1 MKEVSVGDR
10 EGELPERGETKR
22 APSYTLSHTHSPPE
36 QHSGAERSRM
46 GGVFAQRDTEA
57 KRKTDRVDASRQAG
71 RDGEDTHLTH
81 PHTCSHTHGNADTG
95 ARYGGPG
102 SSDARENPPADA
114 QAAGGDSAEEQRRE
128 ANQFRALRFCPSN
141 STLPCYSIDSLGSR
155 PASRTAEVTAW
166 DHLMKE
172 AEKMGKKDECMLM
185 GKSLLNSISPIT
197 GCGDPK
203 MFLKYPSTICAL
215 CQTEIARLS

>member
-128 ANQFRALRFCPSN
+128 VFYSVSKINPQSYRHTAQLDASSVQRHNQ
-141 STLPCYSIDSLGSR
+141 T
-155 PASRTAEVTAW
+155 VT
-166 DHLMKE
+166 
-172 AEKMGKKDECMLM
+172 
-185 GKSLLNSISPIT
+185 
-197 GCGDPK
+197 
-203 MFLKYPSTICAL
+203 
-215 CQTEIARLS
+215 R